1 MPLSRINS
9 ASIAN
14 SAVIAAD
21 IADGTITAAKIISVA
36 NTQITGNIV
45 SSQITSVG
53 GSQITANTIANS
65 AIQTGAVENYLRGAN
80 LDFGMRNRIING
92 AMVIDQRNAG
102 AAITAGGF
110 PVDRWS
116 YGLSGTPTFSIQQ
129 NGGSV
134 TPPAGFINYLGATST
149 SAYSMGSTDRAGF
162 FQGIEGLNVAD
173 LGWGTANA
181 KTVTLSAWVR
191 SSLTGTFG
199 GVVANSSYNRCY
211 VFSYTISAAN
221 TWEYKTITIAGDTTG
236 TWLTNNNAGIN
247 LSFAFG
253 AGSGA
258 VTTAGSWGSTAFFA
272 PTGQV
277 NVAGT
282 NGATF
287 YITGV
292 QLEVGSTATSFDYR
306 QCGTELALCQRY
318 FEKSFALATAPANG
332 LDGAEP
338 GGLTAFSNGSG
349 RTALINFCVPK
360 RAASTIT
367 YYRSQLTGADGQW
380 HYYNASGAGWTS
392 ATSTI
397 TQNASQNCFV
407 AVVEKS
413 GSFSSGT
420 AYLYAGGWTASA
432 EL

>member
-1 MPLSRINS
+1 MSTVNVNRVVD
-9 ASIAN
+9 ASGGVLAP
-14 SAVIAAD
+14 
-21 IADGTITAAKIISVA
+21 IS
-36 NTQITGNIV
+36 
-45 SSQITSVG
+45 SV
-53 GSQITANTIANS
+53 
-65 AIQTGAVENYLRGAN
+65 
-80 LDFGMRNRIING
+80 MRNRIING

-102 AAITAGGF
+102 ASTTSQGYK
-110 PVDRWS
+110 VDRWG
-116 YGLSGTPTFSIQQ
+116 YYASGSPTFNIQQ
-129 NGGSV
+129 NAGSV
-134 TPPAGFINYLGATST
+134 TLPTGFTNYLGATST

-162 FQGIEGLNVAD
+162 FHAIEGLNIAD

-191 SSLTGTFG
+191 SSITGTFG
-199 GVVANSSYNRCY
+199 GVVANSAYNRCY

-236 TWLTNNNAGIN
+236 TWLTNNGAGIN

-292 QLEVGSTATSFDYR
+292 QLEVGTQATSFEYR
-306 QCGTELALCQRY
+306 QYQQELALCQRY
-318 FEKSFALATAPANG
+318 FIRTNPTAATG
-332 LDGAEP
+332 S
-338 GGLTAFSNGSG
+338 GGLGGCYFATTNAAVSY
-349 RTALINFCVPK
+349 NFPVTM
-360 RAASTIT
+360 RAAPTVT
-367 YYRSQLTGADGQW
+367 RS
-380 HYYNASGAGWTS
+380 SAGGGGDTFYVS
-392 ATSTI
+392 NINATSTG
-397 TQNASQNCFV
+397 TSSNVN
-407 AVVEKS
+407 
-413 GSFSSGT
+413 SGT
-420 AYLYAGGWTASA
+420 TGMWQELNSLSISVIGQPVFYNGSLQLSA

>member
-1 MPLSRINS
+1 
-9 ASIAN
+9 
-14 SAVIAAD
+14 
-21 IADGTITAAKIISVA
+21 
-36 NTQITGNIV
+36 
-45 SSQITSVG
+45 
-53 GSQITANTIANS
+53 
-65 AIQTGAVENYLRGAN
+65 
-80 LDFGMRNRIING
+80 
-92 AMVIDQRNAG
+92 MVIDQRNAG
-102 AAITAGGF
+102 AAITAGGY

-116 YGLSGTPTFSIQQ
+116 YGLSGSPTFSVQQ

-134 TPPAGFINYLGATST
+134 TPPTGFINYLGATST

-199 GVVANSSYNRCY
+199 GVIANSSYNRCY

-236 TWLTNNNAGIN
+236 TWLTNNGAGIN

-292 QLEVGSTATSFDYR
+292 QLEVGSTATSFDYLDYGR
-306 QCGTELALCQRY
+306 SLIQCQRY
-318 FEKSFALATAPANG
+318 FAKISSGASYSGFGNGLLGSSTGGAFIIKTPVTLRTSPTISILNLAAYDGSSILPITTLSNTYGAVDIINQDFNVASGGTINRPVTIVANG
-332 LDGAEP
+332 TTNAF
-338 GGLTAFSNGSG
+338 LT
-349 RTALINFCVPK
+349 
-360 RAASTIT
+360 
-367 YYRSQLTGADGQW
+367 
-380 HYYNASGAGWTS
+380 
-392 ATSTI
+392 
-397 TQNASQNCFV
+397 
-407 AVVEKS
+407 
-413 GSFSSGT
+413 FSS
-420 AYLYAGGWTASA
+420 